1 MLIGAS
7 GQQVGVLGYRD
18 SSPGEARC
26 EHHKPEDGSM
36 DGTSASPQPHN
47 AAQRSAHIRQV
58 VLAKGVELRERYPI
72 LKHQDA
78 LGAGILAFA
87 LIGMIGSAAL
97 YISGHMAWWACLLL
111 NAFFASLTHELEHD
125 LIHSMYFR
133 KQRVPHNLMM
143 GLVWLARPSTI
154 NPWIRRHLHLNHH
167 KVSGT
172 ETDMEERAI
181 TNGEPWGFAR
191 LLMVGDNMMSA
202 FIRLLRAPTWAH
214 KWSILKRVFKVYA
227 PLALVHWGAWYVF
240 LGFHAAN
247 GIAYLLGS
255 PIEWSATT
263 LSVMQVIDIA
273 AVVIIG
279 PNVLR
284 TFCLHFIS
292 SNMHYYGDV
301 EPGNVLQ
308 QCQVLNP
315 WWLWP
320 LQAFCFNFG
329 SSHGIHHFVVKEP
342 FYIRQMT
349 VAVAHKVMRE
359 MGVRFNDFGTFGR
372 ANRFVRRDEVAVSGE
387 AVEV

>member
-1 MLIGAS
+1 
-7 GQQVGVLGYRD
+7 
-18 SSPGEARC
+18 
-26 EHHKPEDGSM
+26 M
-36 DGTSASPQPHN
+36 DRTSASPQRLN
-47 AAQRSAHIRQV
+47 AAQRSAHIREV

-87 LIGMIGSAAL
+87 LAGMIGSAAL
-97 YISGHMAWWACLLL
+97 YMTGHMAWWACLLL

-167 KVSGT
+167 KVSGS

-191 LLMVGDNMMSA
+191 LLMIGDNIMSA
-202 FIRLLRAPTWAH
+202 FIRMLRAKTWAH
-214 KWSILKRVFKVYA
+214 KFSIIKRTLKVYA

-247 GIAYLLGS
+247 GIAYLTGT

-263 LSVMQVIDIA
+263 VSVMHVIDIA

-292 SNMHYYGDV
+292 SNMHYYGDI
-301 EPGNVLQ
+301 EPGNVMQ
-308 QCQVLNP
+308 QCQVLNA

-349 VAVAHKVMRE
+349 VPVAHKVMRE
-359 MGVRFNDFGTFGR
+359 MGVRFNDLGTFAR
-372 ANRFVRRDEVAVSGE
+372 ANRFVRKQQVRGE
-387 AVEV
+387 AVEGVRV

>member
-1 MLIGAS
+1 
-7 GQQVGVLGYRD
+7 
-18 SSPGEARC
+18 
-26 EHHKPEDGSM
+26 M
-36 DGTSASPQPHN
+36 DRTSASPQRHN
-47 AAQRSAHIRQV
+47 AAQRSAHIREV
-58 VLAKGVELRERYPI
+58 VLAKGVELRQRYPI
-72 LKHQDA
+72 LQHQDA

-87 LIGMIGSAAL
+87 LAGMIGSAAL
-97 YISGHMAWWACLLL
+97 YITGHMAWWVCLLL

-191 LLMVGDNMMSA
+191 LLMVGDNVMSA
-202 FIRLLRAPTWAH
+202 FIRMLRAKTWAH
-214 KWSILKRVFKVYA
+214 KFSIIKRSLKVYA

-247 GIAYLLGS
+247 GIAYLMGS

-292 SNMHYYGDV
+292 SNMHYYGDI
-301 EPGNVLQ
+301 EAGNVLQ

-342 FYIRQMT
+342 FYIRQLT
-349 VAVAHKVMRE
+349 VPVAHKVMRE

-372 ANRFVRRDEVAVSGE
+372 ANRFVRRDEVVAEE
-387 AVEV
+387 ARTAQA

>member
-1 MLIGAS
+1 
-7 GQQVGVLGYRD
+7 
-18 SSPGEARC
+18 
-26 EHHKPEDGSM
+26 M
-36 DGTSASPQPHN
+36 DRTSASPQRHN
-47 AAQRSAHIRQV
+47 AAQRSAHIREV

-72 LKHQDA
+72 LQHQDA

-87 LIGMIGSAAL
+87 LAGMIGSAAL
-97 YISGHMAWWACLLL
+97 YITGHMAWWICLLL

-191 LLMVGDNMMSA
+191 LLMVGDNVMSA
-202 FIRLLRAPTWAH
+202 FIRMLRARTWVH
-214 KWSILKRVFKVYA
+214 KINIIKRTLKVYA
-227 PLALVHWGAWYVF
+227 PLAPVHWGAWYVF

-247 GIAYLLGS
+247 GVAYLMGS

-292 SNMHYYGDV
+292 SNMHYYGDI
-301 EPGNVLQ
+301 EAGNVLQ

-349 VAVAHKVMRE
+349 VPVAHKVMRE

-372 ANRFVRRDEVAVSGE
+372 ANRFVRRDEVVQE
-387 AVEV
+387 EVRAARA

>member
-1 MLIGAS
+1 M
-7 GQQVGVLGYRD
+7 
-18 SSPGEARC
+18 
-26 EHHKPEDGSM
+26 H
-36 DGTSASPQPHN
+36 GTSASPQRLN
-47 AAQRSAHIRQV
+47 AAQRSAHIREV
-58 VLAKGVELRERYPI
+58 VLAKGIELRQRYPI
-72 LKHQDA
+72 LNHQDA
-78 LGAGILAFA
+78 LGAGILTFA
-87 LIGMIGSAAL
+87 LAGMIGSAAL
-97 YISGHMAWWACLLL
+97 YMTGHMAWWACLLL

-181 TNGEPWGFAR
+181 TNGEPWGIAR
-191 LLMVGDNMMSA
+191 LLMVGDNMMSS
-202 FIRLLRAPTWAH
+202 FIRMLRAKTWAH
-214 KWSILKRVFKVYA
+214 KFSIVQRTLKVYA

-247 GIAYLLGS
+247 GIASLMGA

-292 SNMHYYGDV
+292 SNMHYYGDI
-301 EPGNVLQ
+301 EPGNVMK
-308 QCQVLNP
+308 QCQVLKA

-349 VAVAHKVMRE
+349 VPVAHKVMRE

-372 ANRFVRRDEVAVSGE
+372 ANRFERKEEVQGQT
-387 AVEV
+387 VEGARA

>member
-1 MLIGAS
+1 M
-7 GQQVGVLGYRD
+7 Q
-18 SSPGEARC
+18 
-26 EHHKPEDGSM
+26 
-36 DGTSASPQPHN
+36 GTSASPQRLN
-47 AAQRSAHIRQV
+47 AAQRSAHIREV
-58 VLAKGVELRERYPI
+58 VLAKGVELRQRYPV
-72 LKHQDA
+72 LTHQDA

-87 LIGMIGSAAL
+87 LAGMIGSAVL
-97 YISGHMAWWACLLL
+97 YIEGYMAWWVCLLL

-167 KVSGT
+167 KVSGS

-191 LLMVGDNMMSA
+191 LLMIGDNIMSA
-202 FIRLLRAPTWAH
+202 FIRMLRAKTWAH
-214 KWSILKRVFKVYA
+214 KFSIIKRTLKVYA
-227 PLALVHWGAWYVF
+227 PLALMHWGAWYVF

-247 GIAYLLGS
+247 GIAYLLGA

-263 LSVMQVIDIA
+263 LSLMHVIDIA

-292 SNMHYYGDV
+292 SNMHYYGDI
-301 EPGNVLQ
+301 EPGNVMQ
-308 QCQVLNP
+308 QCQVLNA

-342 FYIRQMT
+342 FYIRQLT
-349 VAVAHKVMRE
+349 VPVAHKVMRE
-359 MGVRFNDFGTFGR
+359 MGVRFNDLGTFGR
-372 ANRFVRRDEVAVSGE
+372 ANRFVRKEEVRGE
-387 AVEV
+387 NVEGVRV

>member
-1 MLIGAS
+1 M
-7 GQQVGVLGYRD
+7 
-18 SSPGEARC
+18 
-26 EHHKPEDGSM
+26 H
-36 DGTSASPQPHN
+36 GTSASPERLN
-47 AAQRSAHIRQV
+47 AQQRSAHIREV
-58 VLAKGVELRERYPI
+58 VLAKGVELRQRYPI
-72 LKHQDA
+72 LLHQDA

-87 LIGMIGSAAL
+87 LAAMVGSAAL
-97 YISGHMAWWACLLL
+97 YISGHMAWWVCLLL

-133 KQRVPHNLMM
+133 KQRLPHNLMM

-181 TNGEPWGFAR
+181 TNGEPWGIAR
-191 LLMVGDNMMSA
+191 LLMVGDNLMSA
-202 FIRLLRAPTWAH
+202 FIRMLRAKTWAH
-214 KWSILKRVFKVYA
+214 KLSIVQRSLKVYA
-227 PLALVHWGAWYVF
+227 PLALLHWGAWYVF
-240 LGFHAAN
+240 LGFH
-247 GIAYLLGS
+247 GINAIAWLMGAS
-255 PIEWSATT
+255 VAWSANT
-263 LSVMQVIDIA
+263 LAVMQMIDIA

-284 TFCLHFIS
+284 TFCLHFVS
-292 SNMHYYGDV
+292 SNMHYYGDI
-301 EPGNVLQ
+301 EAGNVIQ
-308 QCQVLNP
+308 QTQVLNP
-315 WWLWP
+315 WWMWP

-349 VAVAHKVMRE
+349 VPVAHKVMRE

-372 ANRFVRRDEVAVSGE
+372 ANRFTRKEQVAGEEVRSVRA
-387 AVEV
+387 

>member
-1 MLIGAS
+1 
-7 GQQVGVLGYRD
+7 
-18 SSPGEARC
+18 
-26 EHHKPEDGSM
+26 M
-36 DGTSASPQPHN
+36 DGTSASPQRHN

-58 VLAKGVELRERYPI
+58 VLAKGMELRERYPI

-87 LIGMIGSAAL
+87 LAGMISSAAL
-97 YISGHMAWWACLLL
+97 YITGHMTWWVCLLL

-202 FIRLLRAPTWAH
+202 FIRLLRAPTWTH
-214 KWSILKRVFKVYA
+214 KWNILKRVFKVYA
-227 PLALVHWGAWYVF
+227 PLALLHWGAWYVF
-240 LGFHAAN
+240 LGFHAAS
-247 GIAYLLGS
+247 GIASLLGA

-301 EPGNVLQ
+301 EPGNVMQ

-349 VAVAHKVMRE
+349 VPVAHKVMRE

-372 ANRFVRRDEVAVSGE
+372 ANRYVRRDERVSE
-387 AVEV
+387 EVRTARA

>member
-1 MLIGAS
+1 
-7 GQQVGVLGYRD
+7 
-18 SSPGEARC
+18 
-26 EHHKPEDGSM
+26 
-36 DGTSASPQPHN
+36 
-47 AAQRSAHIRQV
+47 
-58 VLAKGVELRERYPI
+58 
-72 LKHQDA
+72 
-78 LGAGILAFA
+78 
-87 LIGMIGSAAL
+87 
-97 YISGHMAWWACLLL
+97 MAWWVCLLL

-167 KVSGT
+167 KVSGS

-191 LLMVGDNMMSA
+191 LLMIGDNIMSA
-202 FIRLLRAPTWAH
+202 FIRMLRAKTWAH
-214 KWSILKRVFKVYA
+214 KFSIIKRTLKVYA
-227 PLALVHWGAWYVF
+227 PLALMHWGAWYVF
-240 LGFHAAN
+240 
-247 GIAYLLGS
+247 

-263 LSVMQVIDIA
+263 LSVMHVIDIA

-292 SNMHYYGDV
+292 SNMHYYGDI
-301 EPGNVLQ
+301 EPGNVMQ
-308 QCQVLNP
+308 QCQVLNA

-342 FYIRQMT
+342 FYIRQLT
-349 VAVAHKVMRE
+349 VPVAHKVMRE
-359 MGVRFNDFGTFGR
+359 MGVRFNDLGTFGR
-372 ANRFVRRDEVAVSGE
+372 ANRFVSKEEVRGE
-387 AVEV
+387 NVEGVRV

>member
-1 MLIGAS
+1 MH
-7 GQQVGVLGYRD
+7 R
-18 SSPGEARC
+18 
-26 EHHKPEDGSM
+26 
-36 DGTSASPQPHN
+36 TSASPQRHN
-47 AAQRSAHIRQV
+47 AAQRSAHIREV
-58 VLAKGVELRERYPI
+58 VLAKGVELRERFPI

-87 LIGMIGSAAL
+87 LAGMIGSAAL
-97 YISGHMAWWACLLL
+97 YITGHMAWWVCLLL

-191 LLMVGDNMMSA
+191 LLMVGDNVMSA
-202 FIRLLRAPTWAH
+202 FIRMLRAKTWAH
-214 KWSILKRVFKVYA
+214 KFSIIKRTLKVYA

-247 GIAYLLGS
+247 GIAYLLGA

-301 EPGNVLQ
+301 ELGNVLQ

-349 VAVAHKVMRE
+349 VPVAHKVMRE

-372 ANRFVRRDEVAVSGE
+372 ANRFVRKNELVQEEVRTAR
-387 AVEV
+387 A

>member
-1 MLIGAS
+1 
-7 GQQVGVLGYRD
+7 
-18 SSPGEARC
+18 
-26 EHHKPEDGSM
+26 M
-36 DGTSASPQPHN
+36 DGTSASPQQHN

-58 VLAKGVELRERYPI
+58 VLARGMELRERYPI

-87 LIGMIGSAAL
+87 LAGMIGSAAL
-97 YISGHMAWWACLLL
+97 YITGHMAWWVCLLL

-191 LLMVGDNMMSA
+191 LLMVGDNMVSA

-214 KWSILKRVFKVYA
+214 KWNILKRVFKVYA
-227 PLALVHWGAWYVF
+227 PLALLHWGAWYVF

-247 GIAYLLGS
+247 GIASLLGA

-301 EPGNVLQ
+301 ELGNVMQ

-349 VAVAHKVMRE
+349 VPVAHKVMRE

-372 ANRFVRRDEVAVSGE
+372 ANRFVRRDEVVSEE
-387 AVEV
+387 ARTARA

>member
-1 MLIGAS
+1 
-7 GQQVGVLGYRD
+7 
-18 SSPGEARC
+18 
-26 EHHKPEDGSM
+26 M
-36 DGTSASPQPHN
+36 DRTSASPQRHN
-47 AAQRSAHIRQV
+47 AAQRSAHIREV

-72 LKHQDA
+72 LQHQDA

-87 LIGMIGSAAL
+87 LAGMIGSATL
-97 YISGHMAWWACLLL
+97 YITGHMAWWVCLLL

-191 LLMVGDNMMSA
+191 LLMVGDNVMSA
-202 FIRLLRAPTWAH
+202 FIRMLRARTWAH
-214 KWSILKRVFKVYA
+214 KINIIKRTLKVYA

-247 GIAYLLGS
+247 GVAYLMGS

-292 SNMHYYGDV
+292 SNMHYYGDI
-301 EPGNVLQ
+301 EAGNVLQ

-349 VAVAHKVMRE
+349 VPVAHKVMRE

-372 ANRFVRRDEVAVSGE
+372 ANRFVRRDEVMQE
-387 AVEV
+387 EVRAARA

>member
-1 MLIGAS
+1 
-7 GQQVGVLGYRD
+7 
-18 SSPGEARC
+18 
-26 EHHKPEDGSM
+26 M
-36 DGTSASPQPHN
+36 DRTSASPQRHN
-47 AAQRSAHIRQV
+47 AAQRSAHIREV

-87 LIGMIGSAAL
+87 LAGMIGSAAL
-97 YISGHMAWWACLLL
+97 YITGHMAWWACLLL

-133 KQRVPHNLMM
+133 KQRIPHNLMM

-154 NPWIRRHLHLNHH
+154 NPWVRRHLHLNHH

-172 ETDMEERAI
+172 EADMEERAI

-202 FIRLLRAPTWAH
+202 LIRLLRAKTWTH
-214 KWSILKRVFKVYA
+214 KVGILKRVFKVYA
-227 PLALVHWGAWYVF
+227 PLALLHWGAWYVF

-247 GIAYLLGS
+247 GLAWLMGS

-292 SNMHYYGDV
+292 SNMHYYGDI
-301 EPGNVLQ
+301 EPGNVIQ

-315 WWLWP
+315 VWLWP

-342 FYIRQMT
+342 FYIRQLT
-349 VAVAHKVMRE
+349 VPVAHKVMRE

-372 ANRFVRRDEVAVSGE
+372 ANRFVRKDEVVSE
-387 AVEV
+387 EVRTAQA

>member
-1 MLIGAS
+1 M
-7 GQQVGVLGYRD
+7 
-18 SSPGEARC
+18 
-26 EHHKPEDGSM
+26 H
-36 DGTSASPQPHN
+36 GTSASPERLN
-47 AAQRSAHIRQV
+47 AQQRSAHIREV
-58 VLAKGVELRERYPI
+58 VLAKGVELRQRYPI
-72 LKHQDA
+72 LLHQDA

-87 LIGMIGSAAL
+87 LAGMVGSAAL
-97 YISGHMAWWACLLL
+97 YISGHMAWWVCLLL

-133 KQRVPHNLMM
+133 KQRLPHNLMM

-181 TNGEPWGFAR
+181 TNGEPWGIAR
-191 LLMVGDNMMSA
+191 LLMVGDNLMSA
-202 FIRLLRAPTWAH
+202 FIRMLRAKTWAH
-214 KWSILKRVFKVYA
+214 KLSIVQRSLKVYA
-227 PLALVHWGAWYVF
+227 PLALLHWGAWYVF
-240 LGFHAAN
+240 LGFH
-247 GIAYLLGS
+247 GINAIAWLMGTS
-255 PIEWSATT
+255 VAWSANT
-263 LSVMQVIDIA
+263 LAVMQMIDIA

-284 TFCLHFIS
+284 TFCLHFVS
-292 SNMHYYGDV
+292 SNMHYYGDI
-301 EPGNVLQ
+301 EAGNVIQ
-308 QCQVLNP
+308 QTQVLNP
-315 WWLWP
+315 WWMWP

-349 VAVAHKVMRE
+349 VPVAHKVMRE

-372 ANRFVRRDEVAVSGE
+372 ANRFTRKEQVAGEEVRSVRA
-387 AVEV
+387 